1 MTPSA
6 PPLVTAPHPQSE
18 NGVSLTCSRA
28 QFERVVQTA
37 LEQAQKLG
45 VSAAAAAASESAG
58 LNVSVRLGQ
67 LEQVEH
73 NRDKGLLMLL

>member
-6 PPLVTAPHPQSE
+6 PPLVTAPHPQPE

-45 VSAAAAAASESAG
+45 VSAAAAASESAG

-73 NRDKGLLMLL
+73 NRDKSLLMLL